1 MTLMKL
7 LSCLF
12 SLILFS
18 IVASADDSTG
28 LYKRRIEKLK
38 EFSEWLSREAKNE
51 ITIEGIYYQYDSVA
65 NKNWKVFD
73 KAIELFFNKRI
84 LDSIIENTEGQNN
97 IFPPDFK
104 RRMVKGFIGRF
115 NDLSHRVPSDSIK
128 FKPNQFRQGYVP
140 SKKDEIKAGNVI
152 IQYFMIDGN
161 PVQYLSF
168 WFEDGETNLIGINV
182 SEPQGEEGR
191 KLFQY
196 YQSLKQIF

>member
-1 MTLMKL
+1 MKL

-12 SLILFS
+12 SMIFFS
-18 IVASADDSTG
+18 IIAYANDSTG
-28 LYKRRIEKLK
+28 LYKGRIQKLK
-38 EFSEWLSREAKNE
+38 EFSEWLSNEAKNE
-51 ITIEGIYYQYDSVA
+51 ISVEGIYYQYDSTA

-73 KAIELFFNKRI
+73 KAIDLFFNKRI

-97 IFPPDFK
+97 IFPPAFK

-115 NDLSHRVPSDSIK
+115 NDLSHRVISDSIK
-128 FKPNQFRQGYVP
+128 FKPEQFTQGYMP
-140 SKKDEIKAGNVI
+140 SKKGEIETRNVI
-152 IQYFMIDGN
+152 IQYFIIDGK

-168 WFEDGETNLIGINV
+168 WFEDNETNLIGMNV

-196 YQSLKQIF
+196 YQTLRKKP